1 MKMKNLAMLVAMLA
15 LVLGIGSSALAQVMG
30 EHHAQQPSTQQ
41 QQAQQPAAQQAQQPS
56 TQQQQAQ
63 QPAAQQQQAQQ
74 PSTQQQQAQQPPV
87 QQPEAPPAQQPQA
100 QEPPAQQPQAP
111 EPPVELSCAD
121 IYRAEQA
128 ELAAGSGYPTSV
140 SDEARAC
147 DDSGE
152 ANPYP
157 APYFYDDE
165 GFLYV
170 YDPVADRYTALDPA
184 TGLLRFYDIVTDSYS
199 TYDPATGEYL
209 TDEYL

>member
-1 MKMKNLAMLVAMLA
+1 MKMKNLALLVAMLA
-15 LVLGIGSSALAQVMG
+15 LVLGIGGSALAQVMG
-30 EHHAQQPSTQQ
+30 EHHAQQP
-41 QQAQQPAAQQAQQPS
+41 AA
-56 TQQQQAQ
+56 QQQQAQ

-74 PSTQQQQAQQPPV
+74 PSTQQQQAQQPST
-87 QQPEAPPAQQPQA
+87 QQQQAQEPPAQQPQA
-100 QEPPAQQPQAP
+100 PPAQQAQEPPAQQPQAPPAQQPQAP

-157 APYFYDDE
+157 APIFYDDE

-170 YDPVADRYTALDPA
+170 YDPVADRYTAPDPA
-184 TGLLRFYDIVTDSYS
+184 TGLLHFYDIVTDSYS
-199 TYDPATGEYL
+199 TYDPETGEYL
-209 TDEYL
+209 

>member
-1 MKMKNLAMLVAMLA
+1 MKMKNLALLVAMLA

-30 EHHAQQPSTQQ
+30 EHHAQEP
-41 QQAQQPAAQQAQQPS
+41 P
-56 TQQQQAQ
+56 
-63 QPAAQQQQAQQ
+63 AQQQQA
-74 PSTQQQQAQQPPV
+74 
-87 QQPEAPPAQQPQA
+87 
-100 QEPPAQQPQAP
+100 PPAQQPQAP

-147 DDSGE
+147 DASGE

-170 YDPVADRYTALDPA
+170 YDPVADRYTAPDPA
-184 TGLLRFYDIVTDSYS
+184 TGLLYIYDLVTDTFY
-199 TYDPATGEYL
+199 TYDPASGSYV
-209 TDEYL
+209 